1 MSERRDST
9 SVFDHDSPRINRP
22 EATVARGNITTI
34 NPLTGVMENPMKST
48 IPKFRGIKCNM
59 IKQPDNIKKIGDQ
72 SEYEQGW
79 ERDWVRKSR
88 ETSLTHV
95 RRSHS

>member
-1 MSERRDST
+1 
-9 SVFDHDSPRINRP
+9 
-22 EATVARGNITTI
+22 
-34 NPLTGVMENPMKST
+34 MKST